1 MSDRYFG
8 LIKPAKEISF
18 KVSLLILLPLIGQ
31 LIAYHVLL
39 FNVIEKLSNNSFD
52 YRKHLNDIRQEIS
65 IIGRKNHDAEQTIKR
80 YLVHIEIDAGV
91 NVGTLG
97 RQNKINFD

>member
-1 MSDRYFG
+1 M
-8 LIKPAKEISF
+8 
-18 KVSLLILLPLIGQ
+18 Q
-31 LIAYHVLL
+31 VLL

-80 YLVHIEIDAGV
+80 YLVYIEIDAGGLNSKCANILYSQV
-91 NVGTLG
+91 KSRVRGLEI
-97 RQNKINFD
+97 KE